1 MRFNLNVIGNII
13 GILLMIN
20 GFLMLTAVPFGIYH
34 SESSWKGILI
44 SSLINS
50 ALGAFLYYKTKDAE
64 NKDLKRRDGYL
75 IVTSSWICMCLFG
88 MLPYIIT
95 GQIPNVSNAFF
106 ETVSG
111 YTTTGATILDDIESL
126 DHSILYWRSLTQ
138 WIGGM
143 GIIVLA
149 VAILPFLGI
158 GGMQLFVAEAPV
170 FSLDKLQPRI
180 KETAKRLW
188 LIYISFT
195 ILLFFILWAEGMN
208 LFDAVNHAMTTF
220 ATGGFSTKNASI
232 GYFESPLIQYTIILF
247 MIISATNFTLTYFA
261 LKLDFRK
268 VINNEEFRIYFSFI
282 LILTLI
288 VFSTL
293 VFIDNSYLEET
304 FRDSL
309 FNVASIVTTSGFT
322 TADFTGWTEF
332 ITILFFILMFFGA
345 CAGSTSG
352 GIKIVRHVI
361 LLKNSYIEIKKQL
374 HQSGVF
380 PLKFNNRRVPAEV
393 VSNILAFTMLYVV
406 VFSLGSI
413 IMTIMGVDFMT
424 SIGSV
429 AATLGNVGPGIGD
442 VGPSSTYNSIPVGGK
457 WFLALL
463 MFIGRLEL
471 FTFLMII
478 TPIFWRN
485 N

>member
-1 MRFNLNVIGNII
+1 MKFNLNVIGNII

-20 GFLMLTAVPFGIYH
+20 GGLMLTAVPFGLYH
-34 SESSWKGILI
+34 SESSWTGILI

-50 ALGAFLYYKTKDAE
+50 AVGAFLYYRTKDAK

-75 IVTSSWICMCLFG
+75 IVTSSWVCMCLFG

-95 GQIPNVSNAFF
+95 GQIPNASNAFF

-188 LIYISFT
+188 IIYISFT

-309 FNVASIVTTSGFT
+309 FNIASIVTTSGFT

-393 VSNILAFTMLYVV
+393 VSNILAFTMVYVV

-457 WFLALL
+457 WVLSLL

>member
-20 GFLMLTAVPFGIYH
+20 GMLMLTAIPFAFYH
-34 SESSWKGILI
+34 SEESWKGILL

-50 ALGAFLYYKTKDAE
+50 LVGFFLYYKTKNTK

-75 IVTSSWICMCLFG
+75 IVTSSWVCMCLFG
-88 MLPYIIT
+88 MLPYIFT
-95 GQIPNVSNAFF
+95 NQIPNVSNAFF

-111 YTTTGATILDDIESL
+111 YTTTGATILDDIEAL
-126 DHSILYWRSLTQ
+126 DYSILYWRSLTQ

-180 KETAKRLW
+180 KETAQRLW

-195 ILLFFILWAEGMN
+195 ILLFFIFWAEGMN
-208 LFDAVNHAMTTF
+208 LFEAINHAMTTF

-232 GYFESPLIQYTIILF
+232 GYFESPLIQYTVILF
-247 MIISATNFTLTYFA
+247 MFISATNFTLTYFA
-261 LKLDFRK
+261 LKLDFGKLYR
-268 VINNEEFRIYFSFI
+268 NEEFRIYFSFI
-282 LILTLI
+282 IILTFMVFGTLMLI
-288 VFSTL
+288 DST
-293 VFIDNSYLEET
+293 YPEAT

-309 FNVASIVTTSGFT
+309 FNIVSIVTTTGFT

-345 CAGSTSG
+345 SAGSTSG
-352 GIKIVRHVI
+352 GIKIVRHVV

-380 PLKFNNRRVPAEV
+380 TLKFNNRKVPNEV

-406 VFSLGSI
+406 IFSFGSI
-413 IMTIMGVDFMT
+413 IMSLMGIDFMT
-424 SIGSV
+424 AIGSV
-429 AATLGNVGPGIGD
+429 AATLGNVGPGIGE
-442 VGPSSTYNSIPVGGK
+442 VGPSSTYNSMPEAGK
-457 WFLALL
+457 WFLSLL

-478 TPIFWRN
+478 TPIFWRSN
-485 N
+485 

>member
-1 MRFNLNVIGNII
+1 MRFNLKVIGNII

-34 SESSWKGILI
+34 VETSWKGILL

-50 ALGAFLYYKTKDAE
+50 AIGFFLYYSTKNNQ
-64 NKDLKRRDGYL
+64 NKELRKRDGYL
-75 IVTSSWICMCLFG
+75 IVTSSWIIMSFFG
-88 MLPYIIT
+88 MLPYLIT
-95 GQIPNVSNAFF
+95 GQITGVANAFF

-126 DHSILYWRSLTQ
+126 DHGILYWRSLTQ

-158 GGMQLFVAEAPV
+158 GGMQLFVAEAPGV
-170 FSLDKLQPRI
+170 SIDKLQPRI
-180 KETAKRLW
+180 KETAQRLW
-188 LIYISFT
+188 QIYISFT
-195 ILLFFILWAEGMN
+195 VVLFFILWAEGMD
-208 LFDAVNHAMTTF
+208 LFQAVNHAMTTF

-247 MIISATNFTLTYFA
+247 MFISATNFTLTYFA
-261 LKLDFRK
+261 INLNFKK
-268 VINNEEFRIYFSFI
+268 VINNEEFRIYFFFI

-288 VFSTL
+288 VFFTL
-293 VFIDNSYLEET
+293 LGIDSSYAEET
-304 FRDSL
+304 FRSAL
-309 FNVASIVTTSGFT
+309 FSIVSIITTTGFT
-322 TADFTGWTEF
+322 TVDFTGWTEF

-345 CAGSTSG
+345 SAGSTSG

-361 LLKNSYIEIKKQL
+361 LLKNSYNEIKKQL
-374 HQSGVF
+374 HQSAVF
-380 PLKFNNRRVPAEV
+380 TLKFNNNKVPQSV
-393 VSNILAFTMLYVV
+393 VTNILAFMMLYVV
-406 VFSLGSI
+406 IFSLGSI
-413 IMTIMGVDFMT
+413 IMTILGVDFIT

-429 AATLGNVGPGIGD
+429 AATLGNVGPGIGE
-442 VGPSSTYNSIPVGGK
+442 VGPSSNYNSIPNAGK
-457 WFLALL
+457 YFLSLL

-471 FTFLMII
+471 LTFLMIL
-478 TPIFWRN
+478 TPVFWKYN
-485 N
+485 

>member
-1 MRFNLNVIGNII
+1 MKFNLNVIGNII

-20 GFLMLTAVPFGIYH
+20 GFLMLTAVPFGLYYM
-34 SESSWKGILI
+34 ETTWKGILI
-44 SSLINS
+44 SSFINFVF
-50 ALGAFLYYKTKDAE
+50 GFLLYFRTKDTR
-64 NKDLKRRDGYL
+64 NKELRRRDGYL
-75 IVTSSWICMCLFG
+75 IVTSSWIFMCCFG

-95 GQIPNVSNAFF
+95 GQIPDLTNAFF

-126 DHSILYWRSLTQ
+126 DNSILYWRSLTQ

-180 KETAKRLW
+180 KETAQRLW

-195 ILLFFILWAEGMN
+195 ILLFFILWAEGMEI
-208 LFDAVNHAMTTF
+208 FDAINHAMTTF

-247 MIISATNFTLTYFA
+247 MFISATNFTLTYFA
-261 LKLDFRK
+261 IKLDFSK
-268 VINNEEFRIYFSFI
+268 IIKNEEFNIYFLFI
-282 LILTLI
+282 TVLTLI
-288 VFSTL
+288 LFSTL
-293 VFIDNSYLEET
+293 YVIDSSYAEET
-304 FRDSL
+304 FRSAF
-309 FNVASIVTTSGFT
+309 FNIVSIVTTTGFT
-322 TADFTGWTEF
+322 TADFTGWNDF

-352 GIKIVRHVI
+352 GIKLVRHVV
-361 LLKNSYIEIKKQL
+361 LLKNSYNEIKRQL

-380 PLKFNNRRVPAEV
+380 TLKFNNRKVPNEV
-393 VSNILAFTMLYVV
+393 ISNILAFMMLYVAI
-406 VFSLGSI
+406 FSFGSVMMAFI
-413 IMTIMGVDFMT
+413 GVDFET
-424 SIGSV
+424 AIGSV

-442 VGPSSTYNSIPVGGK
+442 VGPSGTYNSIPVAGK
-457 WFLALL
+457 WFLSLL

-478 TPIFWRN
+478 TPIFWTSR
-485 N
+485 

>member
-20 GFLMLTAVPFGIYH
+20 GMLMLTAIPFAFYH
-34 SESSWKGILI
+34 SEESWKGILL

-50 ALGAFLYYKTKDAE
+50 LVGFFLYYKTKNTK

-75 IVTSSWICMCLFG
+75 IVTSSWVCMCLFG
-88 MLPYIIT
+88 MLPYIFT
-95 GQIPNVSNAFF
+95 NQIPNVSNAFF

-111 YTTTGATILDDIESL
+111 YTTTGATILDDIEAL
-126 DHSILYWRSLTQ
+126 DYSILYWRSLTQ

-180 KETAKRLW
+180 KETAQRLW

-195 ILLFFILWAEGMN
+195 ILLFFIFWAEGMN
-208 LFDAVNHAMTTF
+208 LFEAINHAMTTF

-232 GYFESPLIQYTIILF
+232 GYFESPLIQYTVILF
-247 MIISATNFTLTYFA
+247 MFISATNFTLTYFA
-261 LKLDFRK
+261 LKLDFGKLYR
-268 VINNEEFRIYFSFI
+268 NEEFRIYFSFI
-282 LILTLI
+282 IILTFTVFGTLMLI
-288 VFSTL
+288 DST
-293 VFIDNSYLEET
+293 YPEAT

-309 FNVASIVTTSGFT
+309 FNIVSIVTTTGFT

-345 CAGSTSG
+345 SAGSTSG
-352 GIKIVRHVI
+352 GIKIVRHVV

-380 PLKFNNRRVPAEV
+380 TLKFNNRKVPNEV

-406 VFSLGSI
+406 IFSFGSI
-413 IMTIMGVDFMT
+413 IMSLMGIDFMT
-424 SIGSV
+424 AIGSV
-429 AATLGNVGPGIGD
+429 AATLGNVGPGIGE
-442 VGPSSTYNSIPVGGK
+442 VGPSSTYNSMPEAGK
-457 WFLALL
+457 WFLSLL

-478 TPIFWRN
+478 TPIFWRSN
-485 N
+485 